1 MKKGIVMGLCILL
14 GLISI
19 SYGLYV
25 RRAASGTKFFLIWIV
40 MGIGLFGIAGLE
52 YFNVFDKLPV
62 IIKMIL
68 TAGVSLGLILVVVIT
83 GMLFSSF
90 EGKGEDDLD
99 YIIVLGAQ
107 LKKSGPSVALRYRL
121 DAAIEYLNENENTVC
136 IVSGGQGYNEPD
148 TEAEGMRK
156 YLVDHGIDDNRI
168 IKEDKS
174 TNTKENFDFL
184 MKLVDLKDK
193 KVGIVTNNF
202 HAFRAGKIA
211 KKSGLKN
218 ISTIAAGSVKTY
230 LPNNMFREVLAV
242 IKDFIV
248 GNI

>member
-1 MKKGIVMGLCILL
+1 
-14 GLISI
+14 
-19 SYGLYV
+19 
-25 RRAASGTKFFLIWIV
+25 
-40 MGIGLFGIAGLE
+40 
-52 YFNVFDKLPV
+52 
-62 IIKMIL
+62 
-68 TAGVSLGLILVVVIT
+68 
-83 GMLFSSF
+83 
-90 EGKGEDDLD
+90 
-99 YIIVLGAQ
+99 
-107 LKKSGPSVALRYRL
+107 
-121 DAAIEYLNENENTVC
+121 
-136 IVSGGQGYNEPD
+136 
-148 TEAEGMRK
+148 MRK